1 MHETNLLSILM
12 LKKLQTNFFL
22 QALTHASYTLNKIT
36 ESCERLEFLGD
47 AVLDYLVI
55 CYLVTKNQNLT
66 PGQIT
71 DMKSALVNNNNLADI
86 AVRNGLHKHL
96 LQQSPELFRRYTF
109 KIIFVSI
116 TSKIFLQ
123 AQKIKGVDSLWGDCT
138 FKKGCSEIN
147 LFCPLLTFLHYMY

>member
-1 MHETNLLSILM
+1 M
-12 LKKLQTNFFL
+12 

-47 AVLDYLVI
+47 AVLDYLVT

-71 DMKSALVNNNNLADI
+71 DMRSALVNNNNLADI

-109 KIIFVSI
+109 KIPASYPL
-116 TSKIFLQ
+116 S
-123 AQKIKGVDSLWGDCT
+123 QKYSYKPRGT
-138 FKKGCSEIN
+138 FGTKC
-147 LFCPLLTFLHYMY
+147 